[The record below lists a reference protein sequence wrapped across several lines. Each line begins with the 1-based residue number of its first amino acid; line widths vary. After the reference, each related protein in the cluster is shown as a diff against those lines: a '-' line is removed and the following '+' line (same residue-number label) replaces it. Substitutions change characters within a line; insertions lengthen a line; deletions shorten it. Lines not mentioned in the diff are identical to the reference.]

1 MTRTHSGSLVA
12 GGLNWDSLP
21 LKLFAGG
28 NAKFWNPADID
39 FSRDR
44 ADWERLTEDERDYA
58 TRLCAQFI
66 AGEEA
71 VTEDIQPFMAAM
83 RAEGRLGD
91 EMYLTQ
97 FAFEEAKHTQVFRLW
112 LDAVGITDDLH
123 GYLDDMPSYRTM
135 FYEELPDCLN
145 ALSIDPSPAAQIR
158 ASVTYNHIV
167 EGMLALTGYYAWHKI
182 CVERGILPGMQELVR
197 RIGDDERRHMAWGT
211 FTCRRHVAADDANWA
226 VFETRMNELMPL
238 GLRLIEEGF
247 ALYDPMPFDLFEDEF
262 MQYAADK
269 GMRRF
274 GTINSARGRPLGEID
289 LDYSPVQLE
298 DTFAD
303 EDEKALAGV
312 SPRRSELPHPH
323 GLGVAERADAQAGE
337 FAAVAGSLDA
347 AEPEFGVGHRHP
359 VDEDLAGLDVVDE
372 ALLLGLVVGPG
383 VGPQPEGGGVGDLDG
398 FVDARGAVHRGD
410 RAEDLFGVERHVLGD
425 VGDHRRRVE
434 PARPVGT
441 SCRRGG
447 PSRPRRRRRRPAWRF
462 RRDPTRWPADPR
474 RCPGRSDRRP

>member
-1 MTRTHSGSLVA
+1 MTRTSSGSMVR

-44 ADWERLTEDERDYA
+44 ADWERLSDDERHYA
-58 TRLCAQFI
+58 TRLCAEFI

-71 VTEDIQPFMAAM
+71 VTEDIQPFMSAM

-97 FAFEEAKHTQVFRLW
+97 FAFEEAKHTQAFRLW

-123 GYLDDMPSYRTM
+123 CYLDDIPTYRTI

-145 ALSIDPSPAAQIR
+145 ALSVDPSPAAQVR
-158 ASVTYNHIV
+158 ASVTYNHMV

-182 CVERGILPGMQELVR
+182 CVERGILPGMQELIR

-211 FTCRRHVAADDANWA
+211 FTCRRHVAADDANWD

-247 ALYDPMPFDLFEDEF
+247 ALYDPMPFDISTDEF
-262 MQYAADK
+262 MEYAADK
-269 GMRRF
+269 GRRRL
-274 GTINSARGRPLGEID
+274 GTISSARGRPVGEID

-303 EDEKALAGV
+303 EDRRALAGV
-312 SPRRSELPHPH
+312 S
-323 GLGVAERADAQAGE
+323 A
-337 FAAVAGSLDA
+337 
-347 AEPEFGVGHRHP
+347 
-359 VDEDLAGLDVVDE
+359 
-372 ALLLGLVVGPG
+372 
-383 VGPQPEGGGVGDLDG
+383 
-398 FVDARGAVHRGD
+398 
-410 RAEDLFGVERHVLGD
+410 
-425 VGDHRRRVE
+425 
-434 PARPVGT
+434 
-441 SCRRGG
+441 
-447 PSRPRRRRRRPAWRF
+447 
-462 RRDPTRWPADPR
+462 
-474 RCPGRSDRRP
+474 